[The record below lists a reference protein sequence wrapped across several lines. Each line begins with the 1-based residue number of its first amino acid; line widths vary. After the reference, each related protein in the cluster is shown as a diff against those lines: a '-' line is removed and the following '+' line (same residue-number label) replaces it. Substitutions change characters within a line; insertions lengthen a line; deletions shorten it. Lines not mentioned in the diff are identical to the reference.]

1 MKMANLY
8 NVTQILLNSVAGI
21 LTKTVNM
28 DDTNIEKLMERFYLK
43 IMKYWMKSETELVQN

>member
-28 DDTNIEKLMERFYLK
+28 DETNIEKLMGRFYLK
-43 IMKYWMKSETELVQN
+43 IMKYQMKS

>member
-8 NVTQILLNSVAGI
+8 NVTQILLNSIAGI